1 MTGLG
6 RDQAICGHLWAFP
19 TDSLGR
25 DSGILAPMYGT
36 LCGLRYGLVLGW
48 AALASLAAGS
58 SLADERL
65 WAALKEGGK
74 VVLMRHAHVDMEQG
88 NLGRHGR
95 GNCEVEVN
103 LSRRGQEQAKRLGDT
118 FRARGIPVG
127 DVLASPYCRAMDTG
141 KLAFGRATAA
151 DFLMP
156 PGVLP
161 EQQAA
166 VNVERASRVIAQH
179 SGPLNLVMI
188 THGPNITEISL
199 LGFVEMGEFV
209 VLKAKAG
216 IDFDVIGTIL
226 LKAE

>member
-1 MTGLG
+1 
-6 RDQAICGHLWAFP
+6 
-19 TDSLGR
+19 
-25 DSGILAPMYGT
+25 MYGT
-36 LCGLRYGLVLGW
+36 LCGLRYGVVLGW

-95 GNCEVEVN
+95 GNCDVEVN
-103 LSRRGQEQAKRLGDT
+103 LSRCGQEQAKRIGDA

-127 DVLASPYCRAMDTG
+127 NVLASPYCRTMDTG
-141 KLAFGRATAA
+141 KLAFGRATPAEI
-151 DFLMP
+151 LMP

-161 EQQAA
+161 AQQAA
-166 VNVERASRVIAQH
+166 ANMERASDVIARH

-188 THGPNITEISL
+188 THGPNIMEIGL
-199 LGFVEMGEFV
+199 LGLVEMGEFV
-209 VLKAKAG
+209 VLKPKPD
-216 IDFDVIGTIL
+216 IDFDVLGTIL
-226 LKAE
+226 FKAE